1 MGAKCKAQT
10 YPELSVTPQ
19 RFLCGSK
26 KNDQSFCHAIARLA
40 TWWTHCYCW
49 LKNILQVIQL
59 YTWKQIES
67 MQRGRGTNLGSQ
79 PVTLKKSQHLWGGD
93 KMHEKALSP
102 DIPSAVLPGLLSG
115 ILPSLFSRTHIF
127 ALHPSRAKGSK
138 KKTNKDQKNKI
149 EGSKKKNK
157 DQKKTNKDDHSENR
171 PETAEKEDQ
180 KKQLGIHMNKN
191 ERE

>member
-1 MGAKCKAQT
+1 MLRCRRGRVEKKKRWIATRFIPIRAVRNGCQVQGPNLSQT
-10 YPELSVTPQ
+10 ICNSPAIPVWIQ
-19 RFLCGSK
+19 

-40 TWWTHCYCW
+40 TWWTHCYSEFDMQICW

-138 KKTNKDQKNKI
+138 KNK
-149 EGSKKKNK
+149 
-157 DQKKTNKDDHSENR
+157 
-171 PETAEKEDQ
+171 
-180 KKQLGIHMNKN
+180 
-191 ERE
+191 

>member
-1 MGAKCKAQT
+1 
-10 YPELSVTPQ
+10 
-19 RFLCGSK
+19 
-26 KNDQSFCHAIARLA
+26 
-40 TWWTHCYCW
+40 
-49 LKNILQVIQL
+49 
-59 YTWKQIES
+59 

-138 KKTNKDQKNKI
+138 KTNKDQKTKSRDQKKQIRIKKTNKDQKKQIRTIVVKI
-149 EGSKKKNK
+149 VKKLRKGRIKKK
-157 DQKKTNKDDHSENR
+157 QM
-171 PETAEKEDQ
+171 
-180 KKQLGIHMNKN
+180 GIHMNKN